1 MRPVAD
7 SHAFQRGVTLVEM
20 IVSIVVMGILVALT
34 SMFVRNQVTSYT
46 DVAQRAEL
54 ADQADTAVRRIMRD
68 LQSAVPNTV
77 RGTGTV
83 IEFVPIRDAG
93 RYRAQGGTTNGVAA
107 TNILDFTSATD
118 GSFEVLGP
126 GVTVVSGDQLVVENL
141 GIAGANY
148 YAGDT
153 RRALTSVG
161 ANLTTLNYTVGG
173 SQFPLNSGLAR
184 FQVAGPPVTYAYE
197 AATRTLWRYSGY
209 TIQSA
214 QVTTIAGLDGLGGVT
229 KAALATDVDV
239 ASSSFSYT
247 AAALQRN
254 AIVSVRLTLSRNG
267 ESVSLFQ
274 QANIYNEP

>member
-1 MRPVAD
+1 MHPEAD
-7 SHAFQRGVTLVEM
+7 YRATQRGVTLVEM
-20 IVSIVVMGILVALT
+20 IVAIVVMGILVALT

-54 ADQADTAVRRIMRD
+54 ADQADTALRRIMRD

-107 TNILDFTSATD
+107 TNILDFTSSTD
-118 GSFEVLGP
+118 SSFEVLGP
-126 GVTVVSGDQLVVENL
+126 GVTVVAGDQLVIENL
-141 GIAGANY
+141 GIAGADF

-153 RRALTSVG
+153 RRALTSTG
-161 ANLTTLNYTVGG
+161 SNLTTLTYTVVP
-173 SQFPLNSGLAR
+173 SQFPLNSGLSR
-184 FQVAGPPVTYAYE
+184 FQVAGTPVTYAFD

-209 TIQSA
+209 AIQPA
-214 QVTTIAGLDGLGGVT
+214 QVTTIAGLDALAGVT
-229 KAALATDVDV
+229 KAALATDVDG
-239 ASSSFSYT
+239 AASSFSFV

-254 AIVSVRLTLSRNG
+254 AIVSVRLALSRNG
-267 ESVSLFQ
+267 ESVTVFQ